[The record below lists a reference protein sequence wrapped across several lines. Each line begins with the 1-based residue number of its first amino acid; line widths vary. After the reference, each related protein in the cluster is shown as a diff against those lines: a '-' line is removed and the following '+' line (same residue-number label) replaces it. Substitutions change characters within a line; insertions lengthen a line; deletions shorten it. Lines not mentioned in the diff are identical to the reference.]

1 MEGKFLITS
10 KPTDAP
16 ALFGSAILSLSLLSE
31 CIMKFTLGDQ
41 NVDIILRKIIEN
53 Y

>member
-1 MEGKFLITS
+1 MEDKFLITP

-31 CIMKFTLGDQ
+31 CIMKFTFGDQ
-41 NVDIILRKIIEN
+41 NVDIILRKVIEN